1 MQAPTSA
8 ERIVERLRGSFDYAG
23 VSFQLEI
30 RVGVVAFPTDGDH
43 AAELLQRADLA
54 LFRAKETGANVG
66 VYLEGDDDSHRD
78 RLAILGELRRA
89 IACDE
94 LELHYQPKVSAS
106 TGEVGCEALVRW
118 RHPQKGFIPP
128 SDFIPHAERTG
139 AIRSLTAWVAG
150 TALRDLKRWQEA
162 GSDIDV
168 SINVSPVDLAE
179 PGFADRI
186 ALLLVETG
194 AVASHVVLEVT
205 ESGAMKDLPATL
217 RMMEQLRVLGIRFS
231 IDDFGTGYS
240 SLAHLKR
247 LPVDEVKIDR
257 SFIQELEA
265 RCDDDVIV
273 RSTINLGHALNLKVV
288 AEGVEAASSWEALAR
303 LGCDLIQGYFVSKPL
318 PVRNLQRGW
327 KLERNPRSPRA
338 TPRATY
344 IPLPS
349 AYARRRI
356 SIRGNAFGAGS

>member
-1 MQAPTSA
+1 
-8 ERIVERLRGSFDYAG
+8 L
-23 VSFQLEI
+23 
-30 RVGVVAFPTDGDH
+30 
-43 AAELLQRADLA
+43 
-54 LFRAKETGANVG
+54 
-66 VYLEGDDDSHRD
+66 
-78 RLAILGELRRA
+78 
-89 IACDE
+89 DE
-94 LELHYQPKVSAS
+94 LELHYQPKVSAL
-106 TGEVGCEALVRW
+106 TGELVGCEALVRW

-139 AIRSLTAWVAG
+139 AIRSLTTWVAG
-150 TALRDLKRWQEA
+150 TALRDLELWQEA
-162 GSDIDV
+162 GLEIDL

-179 PGFADRI
+179 PGFADSI
-186 ALLLVETG
+186 ATLLDQTG
-194 AVASHVVLEVT
+194 AAASHVVLEVT

-217 RMMEQLRVLGIRFS
+217 RMMEQLRVLGVRFS

-288 AEGVEAASSWEALAR
+288 AEGVEAASSWDALGR

-318 PVRNLQRGW
+318 PAREFTAW
-327 KLERNPRSPRA
+327 MKTRA
-338 TPRATY
+338 TQKRASS
-344 IPLPS
+344 P
-349 AYARRRI
+349 
-356 SIRGNAFGAGS
+356 GGANLDSGDERLRASGG